1 MSYFS
6 VWMFAKIFQ
15 SMYDGSLAQ
24 RGPWEA
30 LVTFQQFLILAD
42 RFGDVDIHP
51 EVISRRTLIPLDV
64 IMKGIGELSKP
75 DEFSR
80 DPSEEGRRIVPLS
93 ATRAWG
99 WHIVNYTKYSQIR
112 SAEERRESR
121 AKHYQETKAKDI
133 DAGMLQRFERFWNV
147 YPRKVSKQH
156 ALKSWL
162 KISPDEALANTIIS
176 SLNEQKESQ
185 QWTKDNGQFIP
196 HPTTWLNRKGWLD
209 EAPTKP
215 QLGKCEYCE
224 RPAIAITKGHRHCEV
239 ARHRD
244 HAEGRC

>member
-1 MSYFS
+1 
-6 VWMFAKIFQ
+6 MFAKIFQ

-64 IMKGIGELSKP
+64 ITKGIEELSKP
-75 DEFSR
+75 DPFSR
-80 DPSEEGRRIVPLS
+80 DPSEEGRRIILLS
-93 ATRAWG
+93 ATRDWG

-121 AKHYQETKAKDI
+121 AKHYQETKPREVNQETQ
-133 DAGMLQRFERFWNV
+133 QRFERFWSA
-147 YPRKVSKQH
+147 YPRKVSKLL

-162 KISPDEALANTIIS
+162 KIAPDEALANTMVAALI
-176 SLNEQKESQ
+176 EQKSSQ
-185 QWTKDNGQFIP
+185 QWLKDNGSFIP
-196 HPTTWLNRKGWLD
+196 HPTTWLNQRRW
-209 EAPTKP
+209 ENAPVEVD
-215 QLGKCEYCE
+215 LGTCEYCY
-224 RPAIAITKGHRHCEV
+224 RPAVKITREHRHCETP
-239 ARHRD
+239 RCLD
-244 HAEGRC
+244 HAQGRA